1 MLNREQ
7 YILTLIQEEC
17 AELSQRASKALRFG
31 LYEVQSGQELDN
43 WERLRGEFIDLW
55 TCVCL
60 LDHLLV
66 NFDYDHDEVSTKI
79 SKIQKYME
87 LSINRGILEDT
98 HERH

>member
-31 LYEVQSGQELDN
+31 LYEVQPGQELDN
-43 WERLRGEFIDLW
+43 WERLRGEFVDLW

-60 LDHLLV
+60 LDRLLV
-66 NFDYDHDEVSTKI
+66 NFDYDHDEVAAKI
-79 SKIQKYME
+79 SKIKKYME

>member
-31 LYEVQSGQELDN
+31 LYEVQPGQELDN
-43 WERLRGEFIDLW
+43 WERLRGEFVDLW
-55 TCVCL
+55 TSVCL
-60 LDHLLV
+60 LDRLLV
-66 NFDYDHDEVSTKI
+66 NFDYDHDDVGAKINKIKKYMKI
-79 SKIQKYME
+79 SVD
-87 LSINRGILEDT
+87 RGILEDT